1 MGTAANAINS
11 ELLLKTIF
19 GDSDPAWSAKKESRL
34 LAEIPE
40 DRTWGGDDN
49 GHVIVVRYSAGAGVS
64 ADFVTAQATAKESA
78 VARFTAPERRLYGIR
93 YIDGSF
99 KERTASNRH
108 AYVRAVEDAIKM
120 GRWEYNSV
128 WAQQAWAN
136 AGGSLAR
143 IPSAQDLALTTIT
156 FADAHTASLFEIGR
170 EYQFASDDG
179 TAVSPAGLRDVA
191 KLTVTSVDI
200 ETYTVTFGDALNTI
214 PAIAGNDYIH
224 LAGNYGK
231 AQDGILA
238 WLPLDATGLGT
249 PFHGVTRSVHPAKLA
264 GYRYSGRGGRKTDA
278 IRFALAECRNAGSK
292 PTRVYVNPLTMAEIV
307 SELQAFE
314 TAPLGGA
321 DPKLGHTGVVFRGT
335 GSSVLLVEEDYA
347 PVGYGIG
354 LDPKDWRV
362 WTSQSGMGHIDNA
375 DGIREMLRVAN
386 ADAYEIRFKGY
397 GPGICPKNDGNGPGN
412 GLIITF

>member
-1 MGTAANAINS
+1 MGTANTALNS
-11 ELLLKTIF
+11 EQLLKTVF
-19 GDSDPAWSAKKESRL
+19 GSSDPAWSAKEQSRL

-64 ADFVTAQATAKESA
+64 ADFVTAQATAKESKT
-78 VARFTAPERRLYGIR
+78 ARFTAPERRLYGIR

-99 KERTASNRH
+99 KERTADNKH

-128 WAQQAWAN
+128 WAQQAWSKS
-136 AGGSLAR
+136 GGHVAI
-143 IPSAQDLALTTIT
+143 IPAAQDLALTTIT
-156 FADAHTASLFEIGR
+156 FDDAHTASLFEIGR
-170 EYQFASDDG
+170 EYQFADDDG
-179 TAVSPAGLRDVA
+179 TAVSPLGLRDTA
-191 KLTVTSVDI
+191 KLTVTGVDI
-200 ETYTVTFGDALNTI
+200 ETYTVTFNAALNTI
-214 PAIAGNDYIH
+214 PSIAAGDYIH
-224 LAGNYGK
+224 LAGNYGL

-238 WLPLDATGLGT
+238 WLPLENTNLATA
-249 PFHGVTRSVHPAKLA
+249 FRGVTRSIAPAKLA

-278 IRFALAECRNAGSK
+278 IRFGLAECRNAGSK
-292 PTRVYVNPLTMAEIV
+292 PTRLYVNPLTMAEIV
-307 SELQAFE
+307 SELQSYE

-321 DPKLGHTGVVFRGT
+321 DPQLGHTGVVFRGT
-335 GSSVLLVEEDYA
+335 GGHVLLVEEDYA
-347 PVGYGIG
+347 PPGYAIG
-354 LDPKDWRV
+354 LNPSDWRC
-362 WTSQSGMGHIDNA
+362 WTSKSGMGHIDNA

-397 GPGICPKNDGNGPGN
+397 GPGICPKDSGNGPGN